1 MHSKPL
7 TSLSI
12 LALFCT
18 LVAGD
23 VESLSYDTAYDSK
36 PSSINAV
43 ACSDGQNG
51 LGTRGYNTLGSLP
64 NFPNIAGVPAIK
76 SWNSPNCGSCWEL
89 TYKNTSV
96 YLLGVDKG
104 NDGYISSQKAMDTL
118 TGGNAV
124 EFGRIN
130 VTAVRVS
137 ASKCGL

>member
-1 MHSKPL
+1 MHFKPL

-23 VESLSYDTAYDSK
+23 SLSYDTAYDSK
-36 PSSINAV
+36 PTSIDAV
-43 ACSDGQNG
+43 ACSDGPNG

-64 NFPNIAGVPAIK
+64 HFPNIGGVPAIE

-89 TYKNTSV
+89 TFKNTSV

-104 NDGYISSQKAMDTL
+104 NGYISSQKAMDTL

-124 EFGRIN
+124 KFGRIN
-130 VTAVRVS
+130 ITAERVS